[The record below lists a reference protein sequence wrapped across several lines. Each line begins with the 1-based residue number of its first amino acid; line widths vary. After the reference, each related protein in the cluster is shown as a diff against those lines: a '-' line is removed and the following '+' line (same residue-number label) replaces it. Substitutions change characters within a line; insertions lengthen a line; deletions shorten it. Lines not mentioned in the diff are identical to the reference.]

1 MSSIETIAPSHA
13 TPEISGELARVKP
26 LLATAWGRALI
37 SGISVGLIPVVC
49 VVWFFF
55 DKPFANQF
63 TQKEWEQWVFLRSL
77 GLLGDALP
85 WICLCA
91 YIFLLGIFGKRRD
104 IATWAVFLC
113 ISIAVSGAVSN
124 LVKFIFMR
132 ARPNWHGAIPEGS
145 SFSFPSGHAA
155 TIGAV
160 AVVCVLRWP
169 KLLPV
174 ALAGVALVA
183 LNRVMSQNHH
193 ITDVIVGAALG
204 MISALVV
211 QWCWWKYQP
220 GTFADM
226 RFARGKKTR

>member
-1 MSSIETIAPSHA
+1 MQTISPGHA
-13 TPEISGELARVKP
+13 TPECSSGSTRFTP
-26 LLATAWGRALI
+26 LLATPWGRALVA
-37 SGISVGLIPVVC
+37 GIGVGLIPVVC

-55 DKPFANQF
+55 DKQFANQF
-63 TQKEWEQWVFLRSL
+63 SKEELEQWVFLRSI

-85 WICLCA
+85 WICLSA
-91 YIFLLGIFGKRRD
+91 AILLIGIFGKRRD

-113 ISIAVSGAVSN
+113 ISIAASGAAAN

-132 ARPNWHGAIPEGS
+132 ARPNWQGVIPEGA

-160 AVVCVLRWP
+160 AIVFVLRWP

-174 ALAGVALVA
+174 ALAGVVLVS
-183 LNRVMSQNHH
+183 LNRLMSQNHH
-193 ITDVIVGAALG
+193 ITDVIVGVALG
-204 MISALVV
+204 MTSALVV
-211 QWCWWKYQP
+211 QWCWWKYHP

-226 RFARGKKTR
+226 G

>member
-1 MSSIETIAPSHA
+1 MSSIETYVRNESR
-13 TPEISGELARVKP
+13 PEFAGQSLRLKP
-26 LLATAWGRALI
+26 LLATSWGRALI
-37 SGISVGLIPVVC
+37 AGIFVGMIPLVTVI
-49 VVWFFF
+49 WFFF
-55 DKPFANQF
+55 DKQFANQF
-63 TQKEWEQWVFLRSL
+63 TQNEWEQWVFLRSL

-85 WICLCA
+85 WICLSA
-91 YIFLLGIFGKRRD
+91 FILLMGIFGKRRD

-113 ISIAVSGAVSN
+113 LSIAVSGAVVN

-132 ARPNWHGAIPEGS
+132 TRPNWHGAIPEGG

-169 KLLPV
+169 KSLPL
-174 ALAGVALVA
+174 ALTLVALVA
-183 LNRVMSQNHH
+183 LNRVVSQNHH
-193 ITDVIVGAALG
+193 ITDVIVGAVVG

-226 RFARGKKTR
+226 HKPVG

>member
-1 MSSIETIAPSHA
+1 MSSIETYVRNESR
-13 TPEISGELARVKP
+13 PEFAGQSLRFKP
-26 LLATAWGRALI
+26 LLATPWGRALI
-37 SGISVGLIPVVC
+37 AGIFVGMIPLVTVIW
-49 VVWFFF
+49 VFF
-55 DKPFANQF
+55 DKQFANQF

-85 WICLCA
+85 WICLSA
-91 YIFLLGIFGKRRD
+91 FILLTGIFGKRRD

-113 ISIAVSGAVSN
+113 LSIAVSGAVVN

-132 ARPNWHGAIPEGS
+132 TRPNWHGAIPDGG

-169 KLLPV
+169 KSLP
-174 ALAGVALVA
+174 LAFVLVALVS
-183 LNRVMSQNHH
+183 LNRIMSQNHH
-193 ITDVIVGAALG
+193 ITDVIVGVASG
-204 MISALVV
+204 MTSALVV

-226 RFARGKKTR
+226 RKPVG